1 MHLQR
6 LHLDAC
12 FSTLQVLMFCMFI
25 NAFLMG
31 KSLLA
36 FVKWSNKDLV
46 GTAMQ
51 TPKPL
56 LKIFVRDPYIFPL
69 NEYGSANSTSGPV
82 SHLHFPICKLIVFTN
97 GLWTADMITPPVLLL
112 SAELFLAVDIRAR
125 CFKELSGSN
134 LINKFQSSIHNLVN
148 SRKLLPY
155 SMSMATETLIVITV
169 NKSHA

>member
-36 FVKWSNKDLV
+36 FVKWSNEDLV
-46 GTAMQ
+46 GTATQ

-56 LKIFVRDPYIFPL
+56 LKIFVRDPCIFPL

-82 SHLHFPICKLIVFTN
+82 SHLHFPICKLIA
-97 GLWTADMITPPVLLL
+97 LI
-112 SAELFLAVDIRAR
+112 FLN
-125 CFKELSGSN
+125 F
-134 LINKFQSSIHNLVN
+134 
-148 SRKLLPY
+148 
-155 SMSMATETLIVITV
+155 
-169 NKSHA
+169 